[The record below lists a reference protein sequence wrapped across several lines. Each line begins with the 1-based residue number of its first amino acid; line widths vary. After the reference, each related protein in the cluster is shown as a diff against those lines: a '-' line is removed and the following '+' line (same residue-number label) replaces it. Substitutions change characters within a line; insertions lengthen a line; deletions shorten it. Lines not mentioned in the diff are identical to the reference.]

1 MKNHNRNNTL
11 LITLLFAC
19 SLFALFTV
27 MIYSTSDLAT
37 SARAAALYEPQTR
50 TFIYEKNQNK
60 RLSMAST
67 TKIMTALVALENSE
81 LSRTVKIDKRAVGVE
96 GSSLYLGE
104 GEELSMEDLLYALLL
119 RSANDAALA
128 IAYDISGGV
137 EEFSRLM
144 NEKAAQ
150 LGASDTNFKNPH
162 GLDDE
167 EHYTTAHD
175 LALISAAALENQ
187 DFLRICSTYKRTVKN
202 SEGLAR
208 LLVNHNKLL
217 SLYDGAIGVKTGFT
231 KRCGRCLVGA
241 AERDGLRLIS
251 VTIDAPNDWSDHANM
266 LDFGFEMYESRTL
279 ASFGDFSYEIAVLDA
294 EDEAARVRV
303 SNCEAIRR
311 VMAKSAQEVKADVC
325 LPRYVSAPIRE
336 GEVLGTVN
344 FLQDGEIIATLELKA
359 ESAVAKKQRKGIFDI
374 FTKTKD

>member
-1 MKNHNRNNTL
+1 MKNQNRNNIL

-27 MIYSTSDLAT
+27 MVYSTSDLAT
-37 SARAAALYEPQTR
+37 SARAAALYEPETR

-67 TKIMTALVALENSE
+67 TKIMTALVALENSQ
-81 LSRTVKIDKRAVGVE
+81 LSRTVKIDNRAVGVE
-96 GSSLYLGE
+96 GSSLYLKE

-128 IAYDISGGV
+128 IAYDISGSV
-137 EEFSRLM
+137 ENFARLM
-144 NEKAAQ
+144 NEKAYE
-150 LGASDTNFKNPH
+150 LGAIDTNFKNPH
-162 GLDDE
+162 GLDDA

-175 LALISAAALENQ
+175 LALISAAALENP

-231 KRCGRCLVGA
+231 KQCGRCLVGA

-251 VTIDAPNDWSDHANM
+251 VTIDAPNDWCDHANM
-266 LDFGFEMYESRTL
+266 LDFGFERYESRLL
-279 ASFGDFSYEIAVLDA
+279 ASKNEFSYEISVLDSQ
-294 EDEAARVRV
+294 EGARVRV
-303 SNCEAIRR
+303 SNPEALRR
-311 VMAKSAQEVKADVC
+311 VMAKSASNITADVC
-325 LPRYVSAPIRE
+325 LPRYASAPIRE

-344 FLQDGEIIATLELKA
+344 FLQDGEIIASLELKA
-359 ESAVAKKQRKGIFDI
+359 ERAVEKTKRKGIFDI